1 MMDKMPFTAFLT
13 PTHIGSLQSSD
24 IVSKKCATRPR
35 PLRRSKLVATVTAPK
50 FDPSLSNPEPE
61 TVDVVIIGSGMGA
74 LTAAADLCEKGA
86 TVGVLERYLIPGGS
100 SGQFT
105 RPGYHFDVG
114 ASMIFGLGKNGT
126 TNLLTRALASVQR
139 HVDSIPDPVQVRY
152 HLPDDIDIR
161 VHRDYNQFVDT
172 LSARFPHERKGIRQ
186 FYDACWSVF
195 HSLNAMPL
203 RSLEEPL
210 YLLRVF
216 AAHPLA
222 CLNLL
227 RYISRNAGD
236 IARKYIH
243 DETLLRFIDVECY
256 SWSVVPADL
265 TPMINAGMVFSDRHY
280 GGINYPRGGVGRI
293 AEEMVAGIIERPG
306 CWVRYGARVTKVIF
320 DSNGR
325 ACGVK
330 LFNGS
335 IIQAR
340 AVVSNA
346 TRWDTFDNGGLVD
359 PQYVPELERK
369 FQQRYVKSP
378 SFCSAHFAVRESDL
392 NVSMK
397 AEDGMDCHHI
407 MLDNWDS
414 MEDAE
419 NGSGTLFIS
428 IPTVLDKS
436 LAPEGMQIFH
446 VFTPS
451 WITEW
456 KGLSGEEYER
466 KKTEMMN
473 TMIERLEK
481 RLFPGLKNAIEFFE
495 IGSPR
500 THRRFLGRVDGS
512 YGPVAGQR
520 LRGLLSM
527 PFNRTGVDGLY
538 CVGDSTFPGQGL
550 NATAFSGFA
559 CSHRVAADLG
569 FIGRLPQPFDSAL
582 TDILARRRLQL

>member
-1 MMDKMPFTAFLT
+1 MMPVTAFLSPIYLRSFQSSIT
-13 PTHIGSLQSSD
+13 ESKVCQTRPTHR
-24 IVSKKCATRPR
+24 T
-35 PLRRSKLVATVTAPK
+35 KLVATVAVPESGS
-50 FDPSLSNPEPE
+50 SLSNTEIKP
-61 TVDVVIIGSGMGA
+61 VDVVVIGSGMGA

-100 SGQFT
+100 SGQFV

-139 HVDSIPDPVQVRY
+139 SVDSIPDPVQVRY

-172 LSARFPHERKGIRQ
+172 LSARFPHERNGIRR

-227 RYISRNAGD
+227 RFIGRNAGD
-236 IARKYIH
+236 IARKYIR

-293 AEEMVAGIIERPG
+293 AEEMVAGIMERPG
-306 CWVRYGARVTKVIF
+306 CWVRYGARVTKIIF

-325 ACGVK
+325 ACGVE
-330 LFNGS
+330 LFNGT
-335 IIQAR
+335 IIRAR
-340 AVVSNA
+340 AVISNA
-346 TRWDTFDNGGLVD
+346 TRWDTFDEGGLVD
-359 PQYVPELERK
+359 ADYVPEMERK

-378 SFCSAHFAVRESDL
+378 SFCSAHLAVREADL
-392 NVSMK
+392 NVSMRG
-397 AEDGMDCHHI
+397 EDGMDCHHI
-407 MLDNWDS
+407 MLDNWSS
-414 MEDAE
+414 MEDAN

-436 LAPEGMQIFH
+436 VAPQGMHIFH

-451 WITEW
+451 WISEW
-456 KGLSGEEYER
+456 KGLSRADYEK
-466 KKTEMMN
+466 KKTEMLN
-473 TMIERLEK
+473 TMVQRLET
-481 RLFPGLKNAIEFFE
+481 RLFSGLKNAIEFSE
-495 IGSPR
+495 VGSPR

-512 YGPVAGQR
+512 YGPVAGKR

-527 PFNRTGVDGLY
+527 PFNRTEVDGLY

-559 CSHRVAADLG
+559 CGHRVAADLG
-569 FIGRLPQPFDSAL
+569 FVNRLPQPLDSAL